1 MYWHTPWLISVQNGN
16 LLEDSPPAWA
26 TWESDEKYLPAAFYD
41 VKSTSSLSAQSEFVW
56 WVGNDPITA
65 DGDSL
70 ASYDQ
75 VELIALAFGLAFR
88 ALWVAQFPGIYSD
101 VPPYILN
108 SSYPFTKYE
117 QLSHEIENII
127 SRYIDT

>member
-1 MYWHTPWLISVQNGN
+1 MATSWKALLLHGPHGN
-16 LLEDSPPAWA
+16 QTKNTFP
-26 TWESDEKYLPAAFYD
+26 LPFT
-41 VKSTSSLSAQSEFVW
+41 TSSLSAQSEFVR

-70 ASYDQ
+70 ALYDQ
-75 VELIALAFGLAFR
+75 VELVTLAFGLAFR

-108 SSYPFTKYE
+108 SSYPFTEYE
-117 QLSHEIENII
+117 QLSHKIENII
-127 SRYIDT
+127 SGYIDT